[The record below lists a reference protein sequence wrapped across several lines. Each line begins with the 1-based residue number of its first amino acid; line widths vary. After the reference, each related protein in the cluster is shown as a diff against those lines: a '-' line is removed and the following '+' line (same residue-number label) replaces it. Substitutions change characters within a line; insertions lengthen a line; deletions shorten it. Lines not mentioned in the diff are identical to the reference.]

1 MRASRARLSVASSSV
16 AALIVNASTAAT
28 RARWTEA
35 LQTQKVQTQKVEQR
49 RRVGLGCA
57 RIAACALA
65 PVKPVQLP
73 ALADLEHV
81 VLPALLLALPLQRCE
96 LIDGDRAHTFAMWR
110 LGLAGGEHESGDIE
124 QRGDVVGG
132 RPVRLLVA
140 DELAHVL
147 FDKSAQPR
155 RRKDAG
161 EAVKHDLLLLEQPA
175 KEAQD
180 RLAVALHLHRVTR
193 AIG

>member
-16 AALIVNASTAAT
+16 ADLIVNASTAAT

-35 LQTQKVQTQKVEQR
+35 LQTHKVEQR
-49 RRVGLGCA
+49 RRFGLGCA
-57 RIAACALA
+57 CIAACALA

-73 ALADLEHV
+73 ARADLEHV